1 MTQQQLKNKIAE
13 LDFWLKHNGSHPQY
27 ATILA
32 DKTKLMNQLI
42 LLENGE

>member
-1 MTQQQLKNKIAE
+1 MTIQQLKNKIEE
-13 LDFWLKHNGSHPQY
+13 LDFWLKHNGSHEHY

-42 LLENGE
+42 LLENGN